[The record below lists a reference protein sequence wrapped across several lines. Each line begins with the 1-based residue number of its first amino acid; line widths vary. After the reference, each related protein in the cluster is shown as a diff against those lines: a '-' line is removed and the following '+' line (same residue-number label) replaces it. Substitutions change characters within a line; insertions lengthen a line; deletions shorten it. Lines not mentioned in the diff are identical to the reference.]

1 MVFLKRVLF
10 WGILIGVAYVIMGYH
25 FIFFG
30 KKPFLLKKT
39 KFSLSYTI
47 FSIPKEEMLKSNETI
62 LEIDALREA
71 GIGELLVEIGRMT
84 EEEKEKILSEYEDYQ
99 EQNQ

>member
-1 MVFLKRVLF
+1 
-10 WGILIGVAYVIMGYH
+10 
-25 FIFFG
+25 
-30 KKPFLLKKT
+30 
-39 KFSLSYTI
+39 
-47 FSIPKEEMLKSNETI
+47 MLKSNETI
-62 LEIDALREA
+62 LEIDALRQA

>member
-10 WGILIGVAYVIMGYH
+10 WGSLIAIGYIVMGYH

-30 KKPFLLKKT
+30 KSPKILKKT
-39 KFSLSYTI
+39 KFSLSYTV

-62 LEIDALREA
+62 LAIDALREA
-71 GIGELLVEIGRMT
+71 GIADLLVEMGRMT
-84 EEEKEKILSEYEDYQ
+84 ENEKEKILAEYE
-99 EQNQ
+99 E